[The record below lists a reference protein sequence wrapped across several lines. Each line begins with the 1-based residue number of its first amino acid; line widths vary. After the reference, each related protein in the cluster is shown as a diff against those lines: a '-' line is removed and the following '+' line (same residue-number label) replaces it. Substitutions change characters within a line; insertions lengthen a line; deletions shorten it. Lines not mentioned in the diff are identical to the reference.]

1 MKRELKNLRKRNEK
15 HFLNEDGTIEAL
27 IYKNDVHYEKDG
39 KYEEINNTL
48 VLKNDRYF
56 NIGNNFDVSFSIESD
71 DKLLEI
77 RKNEHYIKMNMKGS
91 NRVKNKELKKD
102 NIIRNVGS
110 IEYNDI
116 FPNIDVNYQIFPK
129 KLKETIILK
138 DKESIKE
145 KIIFNIETDLKL
157 ELVNNKI
164 VSNSDFYIDEPF
176 MIDNNNEQN
185 NLIILYPEILYQ
197 SILGF
202 GGAFTESSSYLIC
215 QFKEKI
221 QNEFIKDYFSED
233 GLAYN
238 FARIHINSSDFALE
252 TYSYLD
258 NKNKDLSKF
267 DMSRDE
273 KYIIPAINLAQNI
286 NSNIQ
291 FIASPWSPP
300 AFMKDNN
307 SMYNGGKLLNT
318 YKQLWADY
326 LVKYIQEYEKN
337 NIEINYITVQNEP
350 DTSREWESCN
360 YSAKDETSFIENYL
374 FPTFKFYKLKTKI
387 LVWDHNKERII
398 YRINDMYKNPN
409 ISNLINGVAYH
420 YYTGD
425 HFNNLRLLKNLCPE
439 LLLIHTEGS
448 TPYAKPN
455 KKDELT
461 NAEIYAHDIIGDL
474 NNGSNAYI
482 DSNLVLDSNGRT

>member
-1 MKRELKNLRKRNEK
+1 
-15 HFLNEDGTIEAL
+15 
-27 IYKNDVHYEKDG
+27 
-39 KYEEINNTL
+39 
-48 VLKNDRYF
+48 
-56 NIGNNFDVSFSIESD
+56 
-71 DKLLEI
+71 
-77 RKNEHYIKMNMKGS
+77 MN
-91 NRVKNKELKKD
+91 
-102 NIIRNVGS
+102 
-110 IEYNDI
+110 
-116 FPNIDVNYQIFPK
+116 
-129 KLKETIILK
+129 ILK
-138 DKESIKE
+138 IETNQKENKFLHQYE
-145 KIIFNIETDLKL
+145 NIECNHKL
-157 ELVNNKI
+157 
-164 VSNSDFYIDEPF
+164 
-176 MIDNNNEQN
+176 NNEQN

-197 SILGF
+197 NILGF

-267 DMSRDE
+267 DMSRDG
-273 KYIIPAINLAQNI
+273 KYTIPVINLAQNI

-448 TPYAKPN
+448 TPYTKPN